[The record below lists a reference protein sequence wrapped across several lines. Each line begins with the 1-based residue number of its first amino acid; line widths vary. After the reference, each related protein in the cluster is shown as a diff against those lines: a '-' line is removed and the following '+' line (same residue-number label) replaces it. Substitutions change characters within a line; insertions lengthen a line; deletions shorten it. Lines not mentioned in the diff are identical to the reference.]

1 MDALLN
7 IPILGWILELILY
20 VINHLQFLGPQTLQ
34 LATPIALGA
43 LCGVMCER
51 SGVVNI
57 AIEGLMLTSAF
68 VGFMVAMLVS
78 QAMPDATP
86 SSIFGATPALVIGV
100 IAAVLAG
107 MLVSALHAWL
117 SVSVQANQIISG
129 TAINILAL
137 GLTSY
142 LNRLIKPSGSAG
154 LSARNF
160 PSATTRLAEAAAPT
174 FDVPVVVSL
183 CPQPLSKGRAS
194 AMVIGKGIQRL
205 IVSDCLTMPSLF
217 AGARRS
223 HGWSVATIYEPC
235 PIGDGIPL
243 ASCDAA
249 PPHPDNA
256 SLTPAISSLI
266 ATRPLPSR
274 SNAGQVPTVALPSAM
289 LTPRTS
295 SLIITMPLP
304 SQSPAQASAPL
315 RTTMTRSSAEA
326 PNSTPSW
333 RHAPCA
339 FAVRSSSTEPCVRC
353 FRDGAEVVDRS
364 AVRAGRLQ
372 SMDCVAFL
380 E

>member
-57 AIEGLMLTSAF
+57 AIEGLMLTAAF

-142 LNRLIKPSGSAG
+142 LNRLIKPSGERRLLRLVPPA
-154 LSARNF
+154 LVAHRPAAR
-160 PSATTRLAEAAAPT
+160 RLALQHVPLGRPDHDVGDRVRRRDADLA
-174 FDVPVVVSL
+174 VPVSL
-183 CPQPLSKGRAS
+183 GPPDAGR
-194 AMVIGKGIQRL
+194 
-205 IVSDCLTMPSLF
+205 
-217 AGARRS
+217 RR
-223 HGWSVATIYEPC
+223 
-235 PIGDGIPL
+235 
-243 ASCDAA
+243 A
-249 PPHPDNA
+249 PPRGRHGRRERHR
-256 SLTPAISSLI
+256 PALQERDPRRHLR
-266 ATRPLPSR
+266 RPR
-274 SNAGQVPTVALPSAM
+274 RRVA
-289 LTPRTS
+289 R
-295 SLIITMPLP
+295 
-304 SQSPAQASAPL
+304 
-315 RTTMTRSSAEA
+315 
-326 PNSTPSW
+326 
-333 RHAPCA
+333 
-339 FAVRSSSTEPCVRC
+339 RSSSTP
-353 FRDGAEVVDRS
+353 RS
-364 AVRAGRLQ
+364 RTA
-372 SMDCVAFL
+372 
-380 E
+380 